1 MTMIMMMMKMTMTVM
16 VKMVA
21 IVTIMKSDQLSKPN
35 KTIAVDH
42 QFIYKLPP
50 FTFSTVIPT
59 MLDVSQLTISVFL
72 FFLGH
77 PRLRERGW
85 GCLVD
90 MFNFY
95 C

>member
-1 MTMIMMMMKMTMTVM
+1 MMMMTKTMTGM
-16 VKMVA
+16 VKMA
-21 IVTIMKSDQLSKPN
+21 TLVTMMKFDLLSKSN
-35 KTIAVDH
+35 KAIAEDH
-42 QFIYKLPP
+42 QFIYKHAP